1 MSVIDLQVPA
11 TVADKFK
18 RLLESLQTCRSLLV
32 AFSGGVDST
41 LLLAAAQRV
50 LRDRVIAVTARFAV
64 HPVSETRYATRLAE
78 NLGVRHL
85 ICDSGQMSSP
95 DFIANAPDRCY
106 VCKDLLFGQLS
117 RLGRELGTAYIAQ
130 GTNRDDLAD
139 YRPGMRAAERWNILA
154 PLLSADL
161 RKSEIRQLSH
171 ALGLPNWD
179 RPAASCLATRIPY
192 GTPITA
198 EKLQHVERAEA
209 VLHELGFSGFR
220 VRHHGTVARIEVL
233 PTDFGRLLEA
243 GPRQQVISALKKI
256 GFRHVAMDLEGYVYG
271 SMNRDIG

>member
-41 LLLAAAQRV
+41 LLLAAARRV

-130 GTNRDDLAD
+130 GTGPLGTIGCVYDGPLDGSFGPGTKRAIRALA
-139 YRPGMRAAERWNILA
+139 G
-154 PLLSADL
+154 
-161 RKSEIRQLSH
+161 K
-171 ALGLPNWD
+171 G
-179 RPAASCLATRIPY
+179 
-192 GTPITA
+192 
-198 EKLQHVERAEA
+198 
-209 VLHELGFSGFR
+209 
-220 VRHHGTVARIEVL
+220 
-233 PTDFGRLLEA
+233 
-243 GPRQQVISALKKI
+243 
-256 GFRHVAMDLEGYVYG
+256 
-271 SMNRDIG
+271 